1 MKKGVFFL
9 FRSVTAAA
17 LLLTG
22 FVTQS
27 SAQVAAEG
35 NESQAATCFRPAL
48 ETEQVLRLN
57 TGEPATLDP
66 SRAEDVVSGAIIRAM
81 FDGLVRLDRD
91 GQPQASLASEI
102 KVSKDKK
109 TYLFKLRD
117 AVWTNGDPVTAYD
130 FAYAWLRTLNPKTGS
145 GSAYQYFV
153 IKNAR
158 AYNAGEAAIEDVGI
172 SVIDHKTLQV
182 TLENPV
188 PYFLHVAAFYYP
200 QHQKTIENNKDWANH
215 PKTLISNGPFKLKQW
230 HHKRKLVLVKN
241 DRYWDKE
248 AVKLETIE
256 FSMVD
261 DANTELAMFEN
272 GELDW
277 AGQPMSMLP
286 VDAIQP
292 LREQGKLITQPKA
305 TTYYIRFNT
314 TRIPFTNEKI
324 RKAFAYAINRQE
336 IAEHIG
342 QAGQTPLTGF
352 VPVSAPLNP
361 NGYFKDNDPVLAKQL
376 LAEGM
381 KELGL
386 TKLPPL
392 TYLFNTL
399 DRNKKIAEVLQAKWK
414 SVLGAEVTLL
424 NKETKVF
431 LDDQAQMKFDISR
444 SSWTGDYNDAIN
456 FLEKFIEVEGTS
468 NLTGWHNR
476 KYSELIRKAY
486 KEADEAKRKEYLL
499 EAETILMDEMPVTG
513 IFSDVNAWVQSESV
527 KGIQIDPVGYIDFK
541 WAYKE

>member
-1 MKKGVFFL
+1 MKKGVLFL
-9 FRSVTAAA
+9 FHTVTAAA

-22 FVTQS
+22 FAHS
-27 SAQVAAEG
+27 SAQVEAG
-35 NESQAATCFRPAL
+35 GDLSQAHTSISPAPQ
-48 ETEQVLRLN
+48 TEQVLRLN

-81 FDGLVRLDRD
+81 FDGLVRLDQN

-102 KVSKDKK
+102 KVSNDKK
-109 TYLFKLRD
+109 TYLFTLRD
-117 AVWTNGDPVTAYD
+117 SVWTNGDPVTAYD
-130 FAYAWLRTLNPKTGS
+130 FAYAWLRTLNPQTGS
-145 GSAYQYFV
+145 GSAYQYYV
-153 IKNAR
+153 IQNAR
-158 AYNAGEAAIEDVGI
+158 AYNAGKAAAEEVGI
-172 SVIDHKTLQV
+172 DVIDQKTLQV

-188 PYFLHVAAFYYP
+188 PYFLHLATFYYP
-200 QHQKTIENNKDWANH
+200 QHQKTIENNMDWANN

-241 DRYWDKE
+241 EQYWDKD
-248 AVKLETIE
+248 AVKLETID

-272 GELDW
+272 GQLDW
-277 AGQPMSMLP
+277 AGQPMSSLP
-286 VDAIQP
+286 VDAVQP
-292 LREQGKLITQPKA
+292 LREQGKLITKPKA
-305 TTYYIRFNT
+305 STYYIRFNT
-314 TRIPFTNEKI
+314 TRVPFTNEKI

-352 VPVSAPLNP
+352 VPVSASLNP
-361 NGYFKDNDPVLAKQL
+361 NGFFKDNDPELAKQL

-414 SVLGAEVTLL
+414 SVLGVEITLL

-456 FLEKFIEVEGTS
+456 FLEKFIEVQNTS
-468 NLTGWHNR
+468 NLTGWHNPT
-476 KYSELIRKAY
+476 YSELIRKAY
-486 KEADEAKRKEYLL
+486 KETGEAKRKQYLL
-499 EAETILMDEMPVTG
+499 EAETILMDEMPLTG
-513 IFSDVNAWVQSESV
+513 IFSDVNAWVQSEAV
-527 KGIQIDPVGYIDFK
+527 KGIQIDPIGYIDFK